1 MPKPLPIPR
10 FVSCPVLQAAT
21 AELCAPAPVTAGK
34 KAASAATVF
43 LSCGLTGSLSAKPER
58 FSSSSLPPSFAQRRR
73 PTAFLSRRTAP
84 RGTPAARGPQLLNA
98 FGAAGSR

>member
-1 MPKPLPIPR
+1 MSKPLPIPR
-10 FVSCPVLQAAT
+10 IVSCPAPQAAA
-21 AELCAPAPVTAGK
+21 AELCALAPVTAGK

-73 PTAFLSRRTAP
+73 TTAFLSRRTAP
-84 RGTPAARGPQLLNA
+84 RGTPALRGQAPLNA
-98 FGAAGSR
+98 PGAVGSR